1 MDEKNNYLFLNIIKN
16 LFLYFCFHK
25 SYIYEIRKIKIKLMI
40 KYKFDK
46 SEKINIIYI
55 ILYSYYCPILIA
67 KFIFY
72 SYFTIN
78 HNNNE

>member
-1 MDEKNNYLFLNIIKN
+1 MTFSKKYNYLYLFLNIIKN

-55 ILYSYYCPILIA
+55 ILYSYYCPIF
-67 KFIFY
+67 KTN
-72 SYFTIN
+72 S
-78 HNNNE
+78 